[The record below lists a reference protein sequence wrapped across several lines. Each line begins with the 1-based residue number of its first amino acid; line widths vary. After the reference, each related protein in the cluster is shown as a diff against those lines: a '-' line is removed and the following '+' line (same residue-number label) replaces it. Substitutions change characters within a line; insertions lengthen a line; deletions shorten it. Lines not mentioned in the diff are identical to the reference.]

1 MDIGSVLG
9 TDAAT
14 SGVETTATGS
24 TELGRDEF
32 LSLLLVQL
40 QMQDPLNPMDN
51 EEMIAQL
58 AQFSS
63 LEQMEHMS
71 TALEQSV
78 ELDLLLGQLLNNT
91 MSTTLIGKAVR
102 ANTGS
107 FIMSGDGSVSLG
119 YRLSADADAV
129 SVTIE
134 SAEGVAVASVD
145 GLENEKGDHVFSWDG
160 RDDEG
165 NRVPSGAYTFV
176 VTAKDTEGNPVSADE
191 RIAGV
196 VKAVRY
202 RDGNAHLLVGET
214 EIYMSD
220 IVEVCEEI

>member
-14 SGVETTATGS
+14 SVVETAATGG

-63 LEQMEHMS
+63 LEQMENMS

-102 ANTGS
+102 ADTCS
-107 FIMSGDGSVSLG
+107 FIMSEDGSVSLG
-119 YRLSADADAV
+119 YRLSADANTV

-134 SAEGVAVASVD
+134 NTEGIAVASID

-165 NRVPSGAYTFV
+165 NRVTSGTYTFA
-176 VTAKDTEGNPVSADE
+176 VTATDAEGNPVSADE

-202 RDGNAHLLVGET
+202 RDGNAYLLIDET
-214 EIYMSD
+214 EIYMSEV
-220 IVEVCEEI
+220 VEVCEEI